1 MKRIFAGLFA
11 GAVFGAGLAI
21 SGLINPAKVNAFL
34 DIAGDWDPSLAFV
47 MLGAVIVTA
56 IGYRLV
62 WRRGRP
68 LLEQAFALPT
78 RRDIDPNLLVGAALF
93 GIGWG
98 LGGVCPGP
106 GLAGLGFG
114 ATETLAFVAAMIVGM
129 FAARQFGNFLGRLK
143 SSTGPSVTPSR

>member
-11 GAVFGAGLAI
+11 GAVFGAGLSI

-93 GIGWG
+93 GVGWG

-129 FAARQFGNFLGRLK
+129 FAARQFGDFLGRLK
-143 SSTGPSVTPSR
+143 SRTGPSVTPSR

>member
-1 MKRIFAGLFA
+1 MKRIIAGLFA
-11 GAVFGAGLAI
+11 GAVFGAGLSI

-34 DIAGDWDPSLAFV
+34 DVAGDWDPSLAFV

-68 LLEQAFALPT
+68 LLDHAFALPT

-114 ATETLAFVAAMIVGM
+114 AAETLAFVAAMIVGM
-129 FAARQFGNFLGRLK
+129 FAARQFGDFLGRLK
-143 SSTGPSVTPSR
+143 SRTGPSVTPSR